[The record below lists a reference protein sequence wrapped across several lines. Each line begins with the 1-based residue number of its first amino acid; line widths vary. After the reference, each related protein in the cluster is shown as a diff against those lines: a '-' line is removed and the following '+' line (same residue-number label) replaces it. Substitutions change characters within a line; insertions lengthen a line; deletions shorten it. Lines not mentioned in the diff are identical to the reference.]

1 MGKLTRYLTT
11 QFFKDSIALLLVAL
25 FLVWITQALRL
36 FDLITA
42 KGQDMLT
49 LLGQAALTTP
59 PLAREITYVCMGIGL
74 ARTMR
79 ALHDSHELHSIHS
92 AARTR
97 EIWKAG
103 LVFALAGGLAVTL
116 ISHWFEPLSKRV
128 YADWSAQIT
137 ADLVG
142 RTLTPNRFSEIMPGF
157 VILIGGRNEDGTIT
171 NFFADDNRDPSA
183 RRTYSARTAVIVVD
197 DDGYY
202 LNLLDGSLEY
212 MRGSDTFSEVAFS
225 GYELSLDR
233 LVSDTTA
240 GVSMA
245 ASSSAELWDMYRGD
259 NDAQQQAAWNELDK
273 RNSELFFVLAIC
285 AFVLALSSMPHAR
298 RGNQWVPLE
307 VIVLVVAMALRVA
320 STPLRG
326 LPAGYSSAALLLLV
340 FSLGLIWLRLNAY
353 RLPKLGG
360 RAIE

>member
-11 QFFKDSIALLLVAL
+11 QFFKDSTALLLVAL

-42 KGQDMLT
+42 KGQGMLT

-74 ARTMR
+74 ARAMR

-92 AARTR
+92 VARTR
-97 EIWKAG
+97 DIWKAG
-103 LVFALAGGLAVTL
+103 LTFALIGAFAVTL
-116 ISHWFEPLSKRV
+116 TAHWFEPLSKQV

-142 RTLTPNRFSEIMPGF
+142 RTLTPHQFSEVMPGF

-171 NFFADDNRDPSA
+171 NFFANDNRDPA
-183 RRTYSARTAVIVVD
+183 AQRTYSAKSAVIVVD

-202 LNLLDGSLEY
+202 LNLMDGSLQF
-212 MRGSDTFSEVAFS
+212 MREGEEFSEIAFS

-233 LVSDTTA
+233 FTSDAAT
-240 GVSMA
+240 GVSLA
-245 ASSSAELWDMYRGD
+245 AKNSVELWRMHQEA
-259 NDAQQQAAWNELDK
+259 DAALQQAIWNEIEK
-273 RNSELFFVLAIC
+273 RIAEFFFVLAIC

-298 RGNQWVPLE
+298 RGNQRVPLE
-307 VIVLVVAMALRVA
+307 VTVLVVAMTLRVV
-320 STPLRG
+320 SGPMGG
-326 LPAGYSSAALLLLV
+326 LPTGYSSGALCLLL
-340 FSLGLIWLRLNAY
+340 FSLGMIWFRLNAY
-353 RLPKLGG
+353 RLTKLGG